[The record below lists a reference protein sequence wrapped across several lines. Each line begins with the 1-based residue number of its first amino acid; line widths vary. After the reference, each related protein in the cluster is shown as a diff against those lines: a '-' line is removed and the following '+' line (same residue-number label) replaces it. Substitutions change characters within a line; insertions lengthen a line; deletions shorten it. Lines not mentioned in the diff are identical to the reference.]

1 MSANKTKNFMNKEEQ
16 NMKLQALS
24 HYDDDMDTRYG
35 DCIMLLDDTSLI
47 VYDCGHQR
55 HADEVEAYLEKHLVI
70 KDVHIVIS
78 HNDSDHINGIS
89 ALMEYLYE
97 NNYTVTLYTSLY
109 LKATKEIMD
118 ILDDNRRKE
127 NTTREHILELFNNIK
142 DIVEKAE
149 EYEFTV
155 KNAEVDTKVSTGKI
169 VGPTVDEFAAV
180 VAEAIEKQSAGAKI
194 DDETVMNAASVQLN
208 IKIDDASEVLLCG
221 DASRYIF
228 MILINMT

>member
-1 MSANKTKNFMNKEEQ
+1 MSANKSKNFMNKEEQ

-55 HADEVEAYLEKHLVI
+55 HADEVEAYLEKHLAI

-109 LKATKEIMD
+109 LKATKEILD
-118 ILDDNRRKE
+118 IL
-127 NTTREHILELFNNIK
+127 
-142 DIVEKAE
+142 
-149 EYEFTV
+149 
-155 KNAEVDTKVSTGKI
+155 
-169 VGPTVDEFAAV
+169 P
-180 VAEAIEKQSAGAKI
+180 
-194 DDETVMNAASVQLN
+194 QLT
-208 IKIDDASEVLLCG
+208 L
-221 DASRYIF
+221 
-228 MILINMT
+228 